1 LHFNEFKCSIVE
13 LFKKH
18 ATEKPTLTRRIQ
30 KQREKMKSKADRNKS
45 VDRAALHQRSIEVGL
60 GTDDDKRT
68 NITLSDRLKVIDFYD
83 V

>member
-1 LHFNEFKCSIVE
+1 
-13 LFKKH
+13 
-18 ATEKPTLTRRIQ
+18 
-30 KQREKMKSKADRNKS
+30 MKSKADRNKS